1 MSLYA
6 LVSPGGAAGVT
17 TTALALAL
25 TWPQPVIL
33 AECDPAGGDILA
45 GLFAGHLPAPR
56 GLLGLAFEAGRGSAA
71 ISAEPGGHLAP
82 LDGSGSRMFL
92 AGLSDPRQAPGL
104 APAWPAIARTLASQ
118 ACDVIA
124 DCGRLDAG
132 DGQPT
137 SVLAAADVVVMVIR
151 ASLRQI
157 AAARPRIEMLLQLRG
172 GAGLAGP
179 ALGGTALA
187 GTGRV
192 GLLLV
197 GDKVHGAGEIAR
209 TLGVPVLASLP
220 SDTRTA
226 AVLSDGV
233 GRRSNLSDRSLMR
246 AARSA
251 GQAIVKAGPG
261 RAQPDLAAA
270 TTGLRA

>member
-25 TWPQPVIL
+25 TWPRPVIL

-56 GLLGLAFEAGRGSAA
+56 GLLGLAFEVGRGPAA

-82 LDGSGSRMFL
+82 LDGSGTRMFL
-92 AGLSDPRQAPGL
+92 PGLSDPRQAPGL

-118 ACDVIA
+118 PCDVIA

-137 SVLAAADVVVMVIR
+137 SVLAEADVAVMVIR
-151 ASLRQI
+151 PSLRQV
-157 AAARPRIEMLLQLRG
+157 AAARPRIELLLQLRG
-172 GAGLAGP
+172 AGP
-179 ALGGTALA
+179 AGSGLA
-187 GTGRV
+187 ARDGL

-197 GDKVHGAGEIAR
+197 GDKAHGPGEIAR

-220 SDTRTA
+220 SDARTA

-233 GRRSNLSDRSLMR
+233 GRRSSLSDRSLMR

-251 GQAIVKAGPG
+251 GQAIVMAGG
-261 RAQPDLAAA
+261 GAQPDLAAA
-270 TTGLRA
+270 ATGLRA

>member
-6 LVSPGGAAGVT
+6 LVSPGGAAGAT

-25 TWPQPVIL
+25 TWPRPVIL

-56 GLLGLAFEAGRGSAA
+56 GLLGLAFEAGRGAAA
-71 ISAEPGGHLAP
+71 ILAEPGGHLAP

-118 ACDVIA
+118 DCDVIA

-137 SVLAAADVVVMVIR
+137 SVLAEAEVAAMVIR
-151 ASLRQI
+151 PALRQV
-157 AAARPRIEMLLQLRG
+157 AAARPRIDMLLQLRG
-172 GAGLAGP
+172 SPDRL
-179 ALGGTALA
+179 
-187 GTGRV
+187 

-197 GDKVHGAGEIAR
+197 GDKAHRPGEIAR

-220 SDTRTA
+220 WDARTA

-233 GRRSNLSDRSLMR
+233 GRRASLSDRSLMR
-246 AARSA
+246 AARAA
-251 GQAIVKAGPG
+251 GQAIFKAGG
-261 RAQPDLAAA
+261 GARPDLPA
-270 TTGLRA
+270 TATGQLA